1 MAYQMSPFSLTNRPP
16 APRGSQYSSMLASD
30 GVGAAGGSDAQ
41 GDLGFVTTAMTV
53 SSLLLDV
60 LVATSTVVCWWP
72 RLAAGAGQISQ
83 RLRWTKG
90 SLAHSLP
97 RPQVLPA

>member
-1 MAYQMSPFSLTNRPP
+1 VRQATTSSGRTST
-16 APRGSQYSSMLASD
+16 APLADIPSC
-30 GVGAAGGSDAQ
+30 AC
-41 GDLGFVTTAMTV
+41 
-53 SSLLLDV
+53 

-72 RLAAGAGQISQ
+72 PTPAVSGQSSQ
-83 RLRWTKG
+83 RLRWTNG